1 MKVWKVWPGW
11 GVPHEVTFVPACVT
25 ACGLGVFRM
34 RHLCP
39 RGQVNYPPPPDFGSS
54 TQLCSHALWASTACF
69 ARFACLACFAC
80 SACDKIYRMH
90 RTKSVMASSIHTT
103 PFFRLSV
110 RFQFLLVP
118 KSYTGNRLHSKLQW
132 HYSAPLPH
140 ARNEPKTL
148 IVRSSFLGFLPS
160 LRLLLLILHYDCP
173 CFQLRKVHGGHFAK
187 WTSDIFNRLEDLGV
201 VGREP

>member
-1 MKVWKVWPGW
+1 MHYGQ
-11 GVPHEVTFVPACVT
+11 A
-25 ACGLGVFRM
+25 
-34 RHLCP
+34 P
-39 RGQVNYPPPPDFGSS
+39 RASHVSLASHASRALHATKYIGCTEQNLSWRARFTLPLFPVDFGSS

-148 IVRSSFLGFLPS
+148 TVRSSFLGFLPS

-187 WTSDIFNRLEDLGV
+187 WTSDILNRLEDLGV